1 MTYQPQVDK
10 SHYEGSAYRSSER
23 WMSYWHQLVLV
34 RACKPSSVLEVGVGE
49 GIVAERLKQDGAAVT
64 TIDIAA
70 DLHPDVVGSVTA
82 LPFEDESVDLV
93 LAAEILEHIE
103 FADVPK
109 ALAEIRRVTKQHAV
123 ISVPHPGWVF
133 SIIYKLPLFPL
144 ISLLFQIPFFWKEHQ
159 FNGEHYW
166 ELGKKGYP
174 VNRFIELAR
183 TAGLELVRYE
193 KHADDPGHRFFLF
206 KKKV

>member
-10 SHYEGSAYRSSER
+10 SHYEGAAYRSSER

-49 GIVAERLKQDGAAVT
+49 GVVAERLTQDGVAVT
-64 TIDIAA
+64 TIDITP
-70 DLHPDVVGSVTA
+70 DLRPDVVGSVTA
-82 LPFEDESVDLV
+82 LPFEDESFDLV

-109 ALAEIRRVTKQHAV
+109 ALAEIHRVTRRDV
-123 ISVPHPGWVF
+123 MISIPHPGWVF
-133 SIIYKLPLFPL
+133 SISYKLPLLPK
-144 ISLLFQIPFFWKEHQ
+144 IDLLFQIPFFWKEHQ

-166 ELGKKGYP
+166 SLGKRDTLCI
-174 VNRFIELAR
+174 VS
-183 TAGLELVRYE
+183 
-193 KHADDPGHRFFLF
+193 
-206 KKKV
+206 